1 MFHLTLILTLTQA
14 NDQLHLLAVLE
25 HERGEGVP
33 KVVESDIRQAGALE
47 ERLVGAAVEVVAAH
61 DGADG
66 KTPSNRTQ
74 FAIFSKSPFDTSLY
88 SKAKDAEKA
97 LERWNKQVS
106 DMHPSDVEVVK
117 KLQPYYGGHG
127 ADTHPLFALNQLS
140 NWDKHREY

>member
-1 MFHLTLILTLTQA
+1 MFYLTLILTLTQA
-14 NDQLHLLAVLE
+14 NDQVHLLAVLE

-74 FAIFSKSPFDTSLY
+74 SPIF
-88 SKAKDAEKA
+88 
-97 LERWNKQVS
+97 
-106 DMHPSDVEVVK
+106 
-117 KLQPYYGGHG
+117 
-127 ADTHPLFALNQLS
+127 
-140 NWDKHREY
+140 